1 MGRLFWKIFAALFLA
16 LISTVITVG
25 NIVQWEMRQGAPDF
39 SHSTSRHP
47 PHSTPAPA
55 TTPAVSGNASIN
67 GNSASTVSNEL
78 NYIRLLLTFPVTALI
93 FCVISSLIFAG
104 VMAWSISHPI
114 KLLLEHLKRA
124 AEGDLQTRV
133 SPRIGTGHDEFSE
146 LGEAFDLMA
155 IRLNNMIKSQSNML
169 HHVSH
174 ELRSPLARI
183 QMAVGLVMQN
193 PKKMQDS
200 MQRVE
205 LEAIR
210 MEKMIAE
217 LLEIFRLESGMQ
229 KLRRTEVD
237 MVALLKG
244 IISDVQF
251 ERQDARI
258 KLRYPHAEVLVSGH
272 FELLHR
278 AIENV
283 VRNAVKYGP
292 PEGEVTVELQTSAR
306 TGEVVVEVQDQG
318 RGVAQQELKQIFKPF
333 VRGRETTQ
341 IEGHGIGLAITKHIV
356 EAHGGFVKAANLSP
370 AGFMLRIHL
379 PVDSKS
385 SA

>member
-1 MGRLFWKIFAALFLA
+1 MGRLYWKIFAALFLA

-25 NIVQWEMRQGAPDF
+25 NIVQWEIRQNSPGF
-39 SHSTSRHP
+39 NYSTTQSP
-47 PHSTPAPA
+47 SKPLAQA
-55 TTPAVSGNASIN
+55 TTRSNDFTPKLP
-67 GNSASTVSNEL
+67 TVSIAGGGNDL
-78 NYIRLLLTFPVTALI
+78 NYMHLLLTFPLTALV
-93 FCVISSLIFAG
+93 FCIVSSLIFAS
-104 VMAWSISHPI
+104 VLAWSISHPI

-124 AEGDLQTRV
+124 ADGDLQTRV
-133 SPRIGTGHDEFSE
+133 SPKIGSGHDEFSD

-155 IRLNNMIKSQSNML
+155 TRLNNMIKSQSNML

-193 PKKMQDS
+193 PKKLQDC

-229 KLRRTEVD
+229 KLRRTDVD
-237 MVALLKG
+237 MVTLLKT

-258 KLRYPHAEVLVSGH
+258 QLLLPKTEVVLSGH
-272 FELLHR
+272 LELLQR

-283 VRNAVKYGP
+283 IRNAVKYGP
-292 PEGEVTVELQTSAR
+292 PEGVVTVELQLSTR

-318 RGVAQQELKQIFKPF
+318 RGVAQQELLQIFKPF

-356 EAHGGFVKAANLSP
+356 EAHGGFVKAANLNP

-379 PVDSKS
+379 PVESKLV
-385 SA
+385 A

>member
-1 MGRLFWKIFAALFLA
+1 MGRLYWKIFAALFLA

-25 NIVQWEMRQGAPDF
+25 NIVQWEIRQNSPGF
-39 SHSTSRHP
+39 NYSTTQGLSKPVAQATSADVTPKP
-47 PHSTPAPA
+47 PV
-55 TTPAVSGNASIN
+55 VSVAGS
-67 GNSASTVSNEL
+67 SNDL
-78 NYIRLLLTFPVTALI
+78 NYIHLLLTFPLTALV
-93 FCVISSLIFAG
+93 FCIVSSLIFAS
-104 VMAWSISHPI
+104 VLAWSISHPI

-124 AEGDLQTRV
+124 ADGDLQTRV
-133 SPRIGTGHDEFSE
+133 SPKIGSGHDEFSD

-193 PKKMQDS
+193 PKKMQDC

-237 MVALLKG
+237 MVTLLKG

-258 KLRYPHAEVLVSGH
+258 RLVLPQSEVIVLGH
-272 FELLHR
+272 LELLHR

-283 VRNAVKYGP
+283 IRNAVKYGP
-292 PEGEVTVELQTSAR
+292 PEGEVTVELQISTR

-318 RGVAQQELKQIFKPF
+318 RGVAQQELLQIFKPF

-356 EAHGGFVKAANLSP
+356 EAHGGFVKAANLNP

-379 PVDSKS
+379 PVESKLV
-385 SA
+385 A

>member
-1 MGRLFWKIFAALFLA
+1 MGRLYWKIFAALFLA

-25 NIVQWEMRQGAPDF
+25 NIVQWEIRQNSPGF
-39 SHSTSRHP
+39 NYSTIQGTAKPLAESPR
-47 PHSTPAPA
+47 A
-55 TTPAVSGNASIN
+55 TDVTVKQPTASVVKR
-67 GNSASTVSNEL
+67 GNEL
-78 NYIRLLLTFPVTALI
+78 NYIHLLLTFPLTALV
-93 FCVISSLIFAG
+93 FCIVSSLVFAS
-104 VMAWSISHPI
+104 VLAWSISHPI

-124 AEGDLQTRV
+124 ADGDLQTRV
-133 SPRIGTGHDEFSE
+133 SPKIGSGHDEFSD

-155 IRLNNMIKSQSNML
+155 TRLNNMIKSQSNML

-193 PKKMQDS
+193 PKKLQDC

-237 MVALLKG
+237 MVTLLKT

-258 KLRYPHAEVLVSGH
+258 QLLLPKAGVVVSGH
-272 FELLHR
+272 LELLQR

-283 VRNAVKYGP
+283 IRNAVKYGP
-292 PEGEVTVELQTSAR
+292 PEGVVTVELQLSTR

-318 RGVAQQELKQIFKPF
+318 RGVAQQELLQIFKPF

-356 EAHGGFVKAANLSP
+356 EAHGGFVKAANLNP

-379 PVDSKS
+379 PVESKLV
-385 SA
+385 A